1 MLDKVKVWVTNRIEE
16 RTTWDGAMLVGIGVL
31 ILIAKP
37 IASLIAYAVSIY
49 GAWTLITEEK

>member
-1 MLDKVKVWVTNRIEE
+1 MLDQVKVWVTNRIEE

-37 IASLIAYAVSIY
+37 IASLIAYAVIIY